1 MNSFLYPVSFPVK
14 ILYFLG
20 SWPYLY
26 TFILSFTNPSLISFQ
41 NEYSFSMLTIF
52 EKFTFFLAF
61 YFFPI
66 REPNINPTHEMDLN
80 KEKTPIIFSQNGK
93 Q

>member
-26 TFILSFTNPSLISFQ
+26 TFSLSLISSQ

-52 EKFTFFLAF
+52 EKFTFFLSF

-80 KEKTPIIFSQNGK
+80 KEKSPITFSQNGK